1 MNIVNILASKSTPEI
16 SLDPE
21 GIIVIKGR
29 SMKVDWS
36 EFYEQVDVW
45 IDEYILNPADLT
57 HVDIYLEYFDEINLY
72 FFISLLKKIESVSLK
87 NKKYIINWRYDEGD
101 EDILEKGENIS
112 FILEVPFNFIKIDD
126 PLIPEYDLINW
137 EYPQRMNI

>member
-1 MNIVNILASKSTPEI
+1 
-16 SLDPE
+16 
-21 GIIVIKGR
+21 
-29 SMKVDWS
+29 
-36 EFYEQVDVW
+36 
-45 IDEYILNPADLT
+45 
-57 HVDIYLEYFDEINLY
+57 VDIYLEYFDEINLY